1 MFFQKNMPSGPYWHF
16 FCCVI
21 FSPPRVVIINLSQI
35 VYTMREAP
43 VIGINRQQDADGSVR
58 LIVSFGSCPLRCKG
72 CDSPQCFERRRWRLY
87 TTQAIIELV
96 EPDREGLEK
105 ENGAL
110 VFTAGEPCMR
120 AKFIADIR
128 VLIGNNIKI
137 IAESAL
143 NVPVERVQL
152 LMPVVDKWIVDIKD
166 MNPRIYRTYTGKDN
180 LHVIENLRFLEQNGM
195 KEKVWLKVP
204 VLDGLNT
211 EEDRARSMEQLRV
224 LGFEQF
230 V

>member
-1 MFFQKNMPSGPYWHF
+1 MFFAKNMTKRQCWHF
-16 FCCVI
+16 FCSKICGPPTGESYFI
-21 FSPPRVVIINLSQI
+21 NIEFSI
-35 VYTMREAP
+35 MREAP
-43 VIGINRQQDADGSVR
+43 VIGINRQQEADGSVR

-128 VLIGNNIKI
+128 NLIGDKIKI
-137 IAESAL
+137 ELHSAL
-143 NVPVERVQL
+143 NVPSERVQL
-152 LMPVVDKWIVDIKD
+152 LLPVVDRWVVDVKD

-180 LHVIENLRFLEQNGM
+180 LHVIENLRLMEQSGM
-195 KEKVWLKVP
+195 KDRVWLKVP
-204 VLDGLNT
+204 ALEGLNT